1 MIERYQ
7 TPDMKR
13 IWSDQNKYETWLKVE
28 LAVTEVLV
36 EDGIVP
42 RDSYEVIKSKAD
54 FSVVRTLE
62 IEETTNHDV
71 IAFLTNLAE
80 NIGPDSRYIHMGMT
94 SSDLLDTSMALQCK
108 EAGEIILEKLKVFK
122 SCLRDKAK
130 EHKSTFQI
138 GRSHGVHA
146 EPITFGLKLAM
157 WSEEI
162 QRNIERWE
170 LALDTISTGM
180 ISGAVGTY
188 QHLDPEVETR
198 VCERLGLKAA
208 SVSNQVIQRDRHAFY
223 LNMLSMIGATI
234 EKIAIEIRHMQR
246 TEVLEAEEFFSKGQ
260 KGSSAMPHKRNPIL
274 TERLTGFA
282 RLLRGNAHTAMENV
296 ALWHE
301 RDISHSSIERV
312 IFPDST
318 TIVDYMLNKTI
329 NLMNNLLVYPENMQ
343 KNIDLTNGLIF
354 SQEVLLLL
362 IKKGLTREKAYEI
375 VQRNAMRV
383 WKEKIDFNNLLKSD
397 KEIMEHVNED
407 ELDKLFDISKILINI
422 NKVYERLGI

>member
-7 TPDMKR
+7 TPDMQR
-13 IWSDQNKYETWLKVE
+13 IWSDQNRYETWLKVE

-42 RDSYEVIKSKAD
+42 RESFEIIKSKAD
-54 FSVVRTLE
+54 FSVERTLE

-108 EAGEIILEKLKVFK
+108 EAGEIILKKLKEFK
-122 SCLRDKAK
+122 SCLRNKAK
-130 EHKSTFQI
+130 EHKNTFQI

-146 EPITFGLKLAM
+146 EPITFGLKLAL
-157 WSEEI
+157 WSEEV

-188 QHLDPEVETR
+188 QHLDPEVESR
-198 VCERLGLKAA
+198 VCKMLDLKPA

-223 LNMLSMIGATI
+223 LNMLAMIGASI
-234 EKIAIEIRHMQR
+234 EKISIEIRHMQR

-274 TERLTGFA
+274 TERLTGFS

-318 TIVDYMLNKTI
+318 TIVDYMLTKSTK
-329 NLMNNLLVYPENMQ
+329 LMNNLLIYPENMQ

-362 IKKGLTREKAYEI
+362 IKKGLTREKAYEL
-375 VQRNAMRV
+375 VQRNAMKV
-383 WKEKIDFNNLLKSD
+383 WKEKIDFNTLLKSD
-397 KEIMEHVNED
+397 KEIMENIEEK

-422 NKVYERLGI
+422 NKVYERLGL

>member
-1 MIERYQ
+1 
-7 TPDMKR
+7 
-13 IWSDQNKYETWLKVE
+13 
-28 LAVTEVLV
+28 
-36 EDGIVP
+36 
-42 RDSYEVIKSKAD
+42 
-54 FSVVRTLE
+54 
-62 IEETTNHDV
+62 
-71 IAFLTNLAE
+71 
-80 NIGPDSRYIHMGMT
+80 
-94 SSDLLDTSMALQCK
+94 
-108 EAGEIILEKLKVFK
+108 
-122 SCLRDKAK
+122 
-130 EHKSTFQI
+130 
-138 GRSHGVHA
+138 
-146 EPITFGLKLAM
+146 
-157 WSEEI
+157 
-162 QRNIERWE
+162 
-170 LALDTISTGM
+170 
-180 ISGAVGTY
+180 
-188 QHLDPEVETR
+188 
-198 VCERLGLKAA
+198 
-208 SVSNQVIQRDRHAFY
+208 
-223 LNMLSMIGATI
+223 MIGATI
-234 EKIAIEIRHMQR
+234 EKIAVEIRHMQR

-318 TIVDYMLNKTI
+318 TIVDYMLNKTT

-343 KNIDLTNGLIF
+343 NNIDLTNGLIF

-383 WKEKIDFNNLLKSD
+383 WREKIDFNNLLKSD
-397 KEIMEHVNED
+397 KEIMEHISED

>member
-42 RDSYEVIKSKAD
+42 RDSFEVIKSKAD
-54 FSVVRTLE
+54 FSVERTLE

-130 EHKSTFQI
+130 EHKNTFQI

-157 WSEEI
+157 WSEEV

-198 VCERLGLKAA
+198 VCQRLGLKVAP
-208 SVSNQVIQRDRHAFY
+208 VSNQVIQRDRHAFY

-234 EKIAIEIRHMQR
+234 EKIAVEIRHMQR

-318 TIVDYMLNKTI
+318 TIVDYMLNKTT

-343 KNIDLTNGLIF
+343 NNIDLTNGLIF

-383 WKEKIDFNNLLKSD
+383 WREKIDFNNLLKSD
-397 KEIMEHVNED
+397 KEIMEHISED

>member
-42 RDSYEVIKSKAD
+42 RDSFEVIKSKAD
-54 FSVVRTLE
+54 FSVERTLE

-130 EHKSTFQI
+130 EHKNTFQI

-157 WSEEI
+157 WSEEV

-198 VCERLGLKAA
+198 VCQRLGLKVAP
-208 SVSNQVIQRDRHAFY
+208 VSNQVIQRDRHAFY

-234 EKIAIEIRHMQR
+234 EKIAVEIRHMQR

-318 TIVDYMLNKTI
+318 TIVDYMLNKTT
-329 NLMNNLLVYPENMQ
+329 NLMNNLLVYPQNMQ
-343 KNIDLTNGLIF
+343 NNIDLTNGLIF

-383 WKEKIDFNNLLKSD
+383 WREKIDFNNLLKSD
-397 KEIMEHVNED
+397 KEIMEHISED

>member
-36 EDGIVP
+36 EDGVVP
-42 RDSYEVIKSKAD
+42 RDSFEVIKSKAD
-54 FSVVRTLE
+54 FSVERTLE

-130 EHKSTFQI
+130 EHRNTFQI

-157 WSEEI
+157 WSEEV

-188 QHLDPEVETR
+188 QHLDPGVEAR
-198 VCERLGLKAA
+198 VCERLGLKVA

-318 TIVDYMLNKTI
+318 TIVDYMLSKTT

-397 KEIMEHVNED
+397 KEIMEYVNED

>member
-7 TPDMKR
+7 TPDMQK

-42 RDSYEVIKSKAD
+42 RESFEVIKSKAA
-54 FSVVRTLE
+54 FSVERTLE

-108 EAGEIILEKLKVFK
+108 EAGEIILYKLKEFK
-122 SCLRDKAK
+122 LCLRNKAK
-130 EHKSTFQI
+130 EHKNTFQI

-146 EPITFGLKLAM
+146 EPITFGLKLAL

-162 QRNIERWE
+162 KRNIERWE

-188 QHLDPEVETR
+188 QHLDPEVESR
-198 VCERLGLKAA
+198 VCKMLDLKPA

-223 LNMLSMIGATI
+223 LNMLAMIGASI
-234 EKIAIEIRHMQR
+234 EKISIEIRHMQR

-274 TERLTGFA
+274 TERLTGFS

-318 TIVDYMLNKTI
+318 TIVDYMLTKST
-329 NLMNNLLVYPENMQ
+329 NLINNLLIYPENMQ

-362 IKKGLTREKAYEI
+362 IKKGLTREDAYEM
-375 VQRNAMRV
+375 VQRNAMKV
-383 WKEKIDFNNLLKSD
+383 WREKVDFNTLLKSD
-397 KEIMEHVNED
+397 EEIMKHIKENELD
-407 ELDKLFDISKILINI
+407 ELFDLSKILINI
-422 NKVYERLGI
+422 NKVYERLGL

>member
-1 MIERYQ
+1 M
-7 TPDMKR
+7 
-13 IWSDQNKYETWLKVE
+13 
-28 LAVTEVLV
+28 
-36 EDGIVP
+36 
-42 RDSYEVIKSKAD
+42 
-54 FSVVRTLE
+54 
-62 IEETTNHDV
+62 
-71 IAFLTNLAE
+71 
-80 NIGPDSRYIHMGMT
+80 
-94 SSDLLDTSMALQCK
+94 
-108 EAGEIILEKLKVFK
+108 FK

-130 EHKSTFQI
+130 EYKSTFQI

-198 VCERLGLKAA
+198 VCEKLGLKAA

-318 TIVDYMLNKTI
+318 TIVDYMLNKTT

-383 WKEKIDFNNLLKSD
+383 WKEKIDFNNLLKCD